1 MDKAN
6 KNPNPISSPEV
17 VSKKRRTGDD
27 NNDFSKTAPL
37 PSINS
42 SQVPSSSAGRRP
54 NTAANEASDN
64 SVMNRSK

>member
-37 PSINS
+37 PSINNKTIKS
-42 SQVPSSSAGRRP
+42 
-54 NTAANEASDN
+54 
-64 SVMNRSK
+64 